1 MHIRNSST
9 DPKKNWLT
17 KALLAKHYEVSL
29 RTITKW
35 MSVGLLVYLKVGR
48 VVRFDL
54 AACDAS
60 LKQYSIVS

>member
-1 MHIRNSST
+1 MQNT
-9 DPKKNWLT
+9 NTGPKKNWLT
-17 KALLAKHYEVSL
+17 KALLAKNYEVSP

-35 MSVGLLVYLKVGR
+35 ISVGLLVYLKVGR

-60 LKQYSIVS
+60 LKQYSAVS

>member
-1 MHIRNSST
+1 MQMKNTNT

-35 MSVGLLVYLKVGR
+35 MSFGLLVYLKVGR
-48 VVRFDL
+48 VVRFDV

-60 LKQYSIVS
+60 LKQYSVVS